1 MDPFVRLVG
10 RAAPLLLPNIDTDVI
25 TPMRR
30 IVDLGQRSL
39 GEIAFEPLRYREDGS
54 ENPDFVL
61 NDPVY
66 RDAVILLAGA
76 NFGCGSSRETAV
88 WAIAQLGYRCI
99 IAPSFGDIF
108 ANNCFANGLLPV
120 VLPLRVIEKLAG
132 QTRSA
137 VPFEVDLAACEIATP
152 SGERIAFEVNSL
164 RRDGLLRGLDAI
176 ELTLALEAE
185 IAAFQSADKG
195 RRPWIYPSA

>member
-30 IVDLGQRSL
+30 IVDPGQRSL

-54 ENPDFVL
+54 ENPDFAL

-66 RDAVILLAGA
+66 RDAVILLAGT

-164 RRDGLLRGLDAI
+164 RRDGLLRGLDPI

-185 IAAFQSADKG
+185 IAAFQSADRG